1 MRDRDPAGDSPAWAA
16 LLPAGVAWLP
26 ARHWRPRRAAAP
38 RLRQAM
44 ASVPEGVT
52 LAAAAAPWTLGQARG
67 TGGGAVVAYI
77 AVPSRRHP
85 VLVSSGDP
93 AALRYVAESVLSVPP
108 GAGPVPSMVLTA
120 GLRLLR
126 WRPAWMLVA
135 ALRAGGVVLV
145 GHR

>member
-1 MRDRDPAGDSPAWAA
+1 MRDRDPAGYSAAWAA
-16 LLPAGVAWLP
+16 FLPAGAAWLP
-26 ARHWRPRRAAAP
+26 GNHGRPRRAAAR
-38 RLRQAM
+38 RLGPAL
-44 ASVPEGVT
+44 AGLPEEAR
-52 LAAAAAPWTLGQARG
+52 LAAAASPWALRQAREL
-67 TGGGAVVAYI
+67 GGATVMAYI
-77 AVPSRRHP
+77 AIPSRRHP
-85 VLVSSGDP
+85 VLVCSGDP

-126 WRPAWMLVA
+126 LRPVWMLVA